1 MYPLTSIAR
10 PYRGLRFGAT
20 KFECLYPLTSYY
32 FSNDHRLKFNFFKG
46 IWNKLCLWA
55 ALLKFWFQTDLRH
68 ENSAGFYILGRQSV
82 LSFLAM
88 VTRWSCSTSNFYAL
102 IGQNLT
108 GELMRKIYAASGNLF
123 SDSWSWQ
130 SFVSPYC
137 HVFNC
142 VFPLDVQNEYSCYH
156 DSSVIHGWFV
166 YWVYGWEMRRFRMA
180 TFSFFTLLDA

>member
-20 KFECLYPLTSYY
+20 KFECLFEIIRWQVTTFQMITGSSSIFLKAYEISCVYEPL
-32 FSNDHRLKFNFFKG
+32 
-46 IWNKLCLWA
+46 
-55 ALLKFWFQTDLRH
+55 WFQTDLRH
-68 ENSAGFYILGRQSV
+68 ENSAGFYILGRQSL

-108 GELMRKIYAASGNLF
+108 GEFMRKIYVASGNLF
-123 SDSWSWQ
+123 SDRWSWQ

-142 VFPLDVQNEYSCYH
+142 VFPLDVQNEYSCYQ

-166 YWVYGWEMRRFRMA
+166 YWVYDWEMRRFRMA